1 MAELEETGSSMKRSA
16 VQVAGGGMT
25 TGVMLAGAVALLALP
40 SAVLAFS
47 TRFDSGAAQR
57 LEGSAPKD
65 PAVRAQPAQAI
76 SLRSLARGPLFPFTP
91 AGTANRPSR
100 SVTVAV
106 RVDPATARDI
116 LVHAPRLARAEGPA
130 DVPVRIAP
138 TAFTPTA
145 FTLGVSRGF
154 GTFSQDL
161 AAAERQ
167 RGESGDALSFQIPG
181 PSSTLPR
188 LSPRVVL
195 DSNRPAGRAPRTFA
209 DTEKKVDLG
218 GSYRLTRNL
227 NVTAG
232 VRYEQE
238 RERLRPITDGN
249 PDNQAVYVGTQFR
262 F

>member
-1 MAELEETGSSMKRSA
+1 
-16 VQVAGGGMT
+16 MT

-47 TRFDSGAAQR
+47 TRFDGDAAQR
-57 LEGSAPKD
+57 LAGGGAKD
-65 PAVRAQPAQAI
+65 PAPASARSPQAI

-106 RVDPATARDI
+106 RVDPATAREI
-116 LVHAPRLARAEGPA
+116 LVHAPRLARVEGPA

-154 GTFSQDL
+154 GNFSQDL
-161 AAAERQ
+161 AAVERQ
-167 RGESGDALSFQIPG
+167 RGDSGDASSFRIPG

>member
-1 MAELEETGSSMKRSA
+1 
-16 VQVAGGGMT
+16 MT

-47 TRFDSGAAQR
+47 TRFDSDATHRFASSGEAK
-57 LEGSAPKD
+57 AP
-65 PAVRAQPAQAI
+65 ARAQPAQAI

-106 RVDPATARDI
+106 RVDPATAREI
-116 LVHAPRLARAEGPA
+116 LVHAPRLARVEGSA

-138 TAFTPTA
+138 TAFT
-145 FTLGVSRGF
+145 LGVSRGF
-154 GTFSQDL
+154 GNFSQDL
-161 AAAERQ
+161 AAVEGQ
-167 RGESGDALSFQIPG
+167 RGEGGDASSFRIPG
-181 PSSTLPR
+181 PSSNLPR